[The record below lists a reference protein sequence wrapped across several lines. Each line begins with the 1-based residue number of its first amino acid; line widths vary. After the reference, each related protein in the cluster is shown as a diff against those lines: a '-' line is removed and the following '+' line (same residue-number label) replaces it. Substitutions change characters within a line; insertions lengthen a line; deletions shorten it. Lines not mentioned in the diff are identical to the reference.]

1 MGRRRSLE
9 SCRGEWDSWGAFID
23 CRAMNNCRRVESEQ
37 NNNEENGQDRVM
49 LLMEGVES
57 HGDWGETSPM

>member
-1 MGRRRSLE
+1 MGRRCSLE
-9 SCRGEWDSWGAFID
+9 SSRGEWDSGGAFID
-23 CRAMNNCRRVESEQ
+23 CRAMNNCRHVESER

-57 HGDWGETSPM
+57 HGDWGETPPI

>member
-9 SCRGEWDSWGAFID
+9 SSRGEWDSWGAFID

-37 NNNEENGQDRVM
+37 KYNKEDSQDRVM
-49 LLMEGVES
+49 LLMGGVES
-57 HGDWGETSPM
+57 HGNWGKTSPI